1 MNDKVINEIKL
12 ISFYQSLPDELL
24 GKAIAN
30 LDANRHYRRGLSKIK
45 NNAEKVSMI
54 MREPALRK
62 SMTYNVYDL
71 VKEQIPLSIEN
82 ADYDTIVSSINEE
95 NKNLYCIFFFR
106 WCYEYDKNGE
116 SNDRYF
122 GQFVNSELPDVS
134 PDKIPMK
141 HFVINKNPIKNN
153 MPEST
158 NVDKNESVSELLS

>member
-95 NKNLYCIFFFR
+95 NNICIAFSFSDGAMNMIKTEKAMIDISGSSLIRNYPMFR
-106 WCYEYDKNGE
+106 PTKF
-116 SNDRYF
+116 R
-122 GQFVNSELPDVS
+122 
-134 PDKIPMK
+134 
-141 HFVINKNPIKNN
+141 
-153 MPEST
+153 
-158 NVDKNESVSELLS
+158 

>member
-12 ISFYQSLPDELL
+12 ISFFQSLPDELL

-82 ADYDTIVSSINEE
+82 ADYDTIISSINEE

-106 WCYEYDKNGE
+106 WCYEYDENGE

-141 HFVINKNPIKNN
+141 HFVLNKNPLKNN

-158 NVDKNESVSELLS
+158 TADKMNP